1 MRGFL
6 AAQPPLTRPSGT
18 LSPLP
23 RGEGSKTGPIA
34 SSASFTYLPCM
45 LSPLERA
52 AYAARQASRVA
63 WFMGHYFAT
72 SRFRRAPPPEGDVRR
87 LKPRAPG
94 PGLERILADIAALFE
109 RDLDN
114 VERGLY
120 PLPRDHD
127 GSLAKRLKTSRAF
140 FADVPLSAER
150 RAERRG
156 NEVRDEVPRG
166 SLPAYF
172 VQNFHY
178 QTGGYLT
185 RDSAQLYD
193 TQVEVLFSG
202 TANAMRRQCLPPIAA
217 WLKGRDQRQMR
228 LLDIACGTGRLLRF
242 VKQAFPRIM
251 ASGLDLSAAYLEEAQ
266 QHLAPYRDVGLIT
279 GNAEHL
285 PYADRSVDI
294 LTCVYLFHEV
304 PPKVRRI
311 IAGEFARVLKPG
323 GRLVFMDS
331 LQRGDRAD
339 FDGLLESFPL
349 HFHEP
354 YYPSYLREDLA
365 SLFGETGLVTA
376 HAEPVFLSK
385 LMVLDSP
392 GA

>member
-1 MRGFL
+1 
-6 AAQPPLTRPSGT
+6 
-18 LSPLP
+18 
-23 RGEGSKTGPIA
+23 
-34 SSASFTYLPCM
+34 M

-52 AYAARQASRVA
+52 TYAARQASRVA

-72 SRFRRAPPPEGDVRR
+72 SGSAAPSRTAMSGASSRGRRDLG
-87 LKPRAPG
+87 LK
-94 PGLERILADIAALFE
+94 RILADIAALFE

-114 VERGLY
+114 IERGLY

-127 GSLAKRLKTSRAF
+127 GSLRERLSTSRLF
-140 FADVPLSAER
+140 FADVPLSAAR

-156 NEVRDEVPRG
+156 SEVRDEVPRG

-185 RDSAQLYD
+185 RDSARLYD

-217 WLKGRDQRQMR
+217 WLKGRDQRQVR
-228 LLDIACGTGRLLRF
+228 LLDRACGTGRLLRF
-242 VKQAFPRIM
+242 IKQAFPRIG
-251 ASGLDLSAAYLEEAQ
+251 ASGLDLSTAYLEEAR
-266 QHLAPYRDVGLIT
+266 QHLKPYRDVTLVT

-285 PYADRSVDI
+285 PYPDRSFDLV
-294 LTCVYLFHEV
+294 TCVYLFHEV

-311 IAGEFARVLKPG
+311 IAGELARVLKPG

-331 LQRGDRAD
+331 LQRGDR
-339 FDGLLESFPL
+339 GRIS
-349 HFHEP
+349 
-354 YYPSYLREDLA
+354 
-365 SLFGETGLVTA
+365 TA
-376 HAEPVFLSK
+376 CSK
-385 LMVLDSP
+385 PFRSISTNPIMR
-392 GA
+392 AI

>member
-1 MRGFL
+1 MV
-6 AAQPPLTRPSGT
+6 
-18 LSPLP
+18 
-23 RGEGSKTGPIA
+23 
-34 SSASFTYLPCM
+34 
-45 LSPLERA
+45 SPLERA

-63 WFMGHYFAT
+63 WFMGHYFAM
-72 SRFRRAPPPEGDVRR
+72 SRFRRPPPEGDVRR

-94 PGLERILADIAALFE
+94 PGLERILADMAALFE

-127 GSLAKRLKTSRAF
+127 GSWAERLATSRRF
-140 FADVPLSAER
+140 FADVPLSAAR

-156 NEVRDEVPRG
+156 DEVRDEVPRG

-185 RDSAQLYD
+185 RDSARLYD

-217 WLKGRDQRQMR
+217 WLKGRDQRRMR
-228 LLDIACGTGRLLRF
+228 LLDVACGTGRLLRF
-242 VKQAFPRIM
+242 VKQAFPRLG
-251 ASGLDLSAAYLEEAQ
+251 ACGLDLSRAYLEEAE
-266 QHLAPYRDVGLIT
+266 QHLSPYRDVQLVT
-279 GNAEHL
+279 GNAERL
-285 PYADRSVDI
+285 PFADRSIDLV
-294 LTCVYLFHEV
+294 TCVYLFHEV

-311 IAGEFARVLKPG
+311 IAGELARVLKPG
-323 GRLVFMDS
+323 GRLVFIDS

-349 HFHEP
+349 NFHEP
-354 YYPSYLREDLA
+354 YYPSYLKEDLPG
-365 SLFGETGLVTA
+365 LFQEKGLVTA
-376 HAEPVFLSK
+376 HGEPVFLSK
-385 LMVLDSP
+385 LLVLDSP
-392 GA
+392 GQPI

>member
-1 MRGFL
+1 
-6 AAQPPLTRPSGT
+6 
-18 LSPLP
+18 
-23 RGEGSKTGPIA
+23 
-34 SSASFTYLPCM
+34 M

-72 SRFRRAPPPEGDVRR
+72 ARYRRARPEGDVRR

-94 PGLERILADIAALFE
+94 PGLERILADMAALFE

-127 GSLAKRLKTSRAF
+127 GSLREMLSTSRLF
-140 FADVPLSAER
+140 FADVPLSAAR

-156 NEVRDEVPRG
+156 SEVRDEVSRG
-166 SLPAYF
+166 TLPAYF

-185 RDSAQLYD
+185 RDSARLYD

-228 LLDIACGTGRLLRF
+228 LIDIACGTGRLLRF
-242 VKQAFPRIM
+242 VKQAFPRIG
-251 ASGLDLSAAYLEEAQ
+251 ASGLDLSGPYLDEAQ
-266 QHLAPYRDVGLIT
+266 QHLRPYRDVTLVT

-285 PYADRSVDI
+285 PYRDRTFDLV
-294 LTCVYLFHEV
+294 TCVYLFHEV

-311 IAGEFARVLKPG
+311 IAGELARVLKPG

-339 FDGLLESFPL
+339 FDGMLEAFPL
-349 HFHEP
+349 SFHEP
-354 YYPSYLREDLA
+354 YYASYLKEDLPALFESAGLAA
-365 SLFGETGLVTA
+365 S

-385 LMVLDSP
+385 LMVLDK
-392 GA
+392 A

>member
-1 MRGFL
+1 
-6 AAQPPLTRPSGT
+6 
-18 LSPLP
+18 
-23 RGEGSKTGPIA
+23 
-34 SSASFTYLPCM
+34 
-45 LSPLERA
+45 
-52 AYAARQASRVA
+52 
-63 WFMGHYFAT
+63 MGHYFAT
-72 SRFRRAPPPEGDVRR
+72 ARYRSARPEGDVRR

-94 PGLERILADIAALFE
+94 PGLERILADMAALFE

-127 GSLAKRLKTSRAF
+127 GNLREMLSTSRLF
-140 FADVPLSAER
+140 FADVPLSAAR

-156 NEVRDEVPRG
+156 SEVRDEVARG
-166 SLPAYF
+166 LLPAYF

-185 RDSAQLYD
+185 RDSARLYD

-217 WLKGRDQRQMR
+217 WLKGRDQRQMQ
-228 LLDIACGTGRLLRF
+228 LIDIACGTGRLLRF
-242 VKQAFPRIM
+242 IKQAFPRIG
-251 ASGLDLSAAYLEEAQ
+251 ASGLDLSTAYLEEAH
-266 QHLAPYRDVGLIT
+266 QHLKPYRDVTLVT

-285 PYADRSVDI
+285 PYRDRSIDLV
-294 LTCVYLFHEV
+294 TCVYLFHEV

-311 IAGEFARVLKPG
+311 IAGELARVLKPG

-339 FDGLLESFPL
+339 FDGMLEAFPL
-349 HFHEP
+349 SFHEP
-354 YYPSYLREDLA
+354 YYAGYLKEDLPALFERAGLAA
-365 SLFGETGLVTA
+365 S

-385 LMVLDSP
+385 LMVLDK
-392 GA
+392 A